1 MNPHPSAQGAGSLI
15 TRQSWTVPLDL
26 LRGKAAAGF
35 RTIVSGEPD
44 GTPEWVQQLAHG
56 TDAGF
61 FGPGSAAWAVHG
73 SLPTLVGGVRS
84 LLMQALHPGA
94 LAGVD
99 EHSRYEQDPLGRLAG
114 TTQWLTV
121 VTFGDTTMAER
132 ECARV
137 RGMHRKVKGEYI
149 NASGQTVPYSADDS
163 DLLRWVHVAFTDS
176 FLTTHM
182 VWGGEIPGGPDQYVR
197 EWAKA
202 GELVGVENP
211 PRSYAEL
218 KQQLKEFEAD
228 FMGGERAER
237 TARFVRNAPLPLPA
251 KGPYGVL
258 FAGAAATLTDSQ
270 RDLLNVPKIP
280 LSVVKPAV
288 SALLGSLG
296 WILGPTSPSMKA
308 AQERLRS

>member
-1 MNPHPSAQGAGSLI
+1 VSRGAGSLI
-15 TRQSWTVPLDL
+15 FRQSKGVPLDFV
-26 LRGKAAAGF
+26 RQKAAAGF
-35 RTIVSGEPD
+35 RKIVSGESD
-44 GTPEWVQQLAHG
+44 GAPEWVRQLSSG
-56 TDAGF
+56 TNQGF

-99 EHSRYEQDPLGRLAG
+99 EHSRYEEDPLGRLSG

-137 RGMHRKVKGEYI
+137 RGMHRKVTGEYR
-149 NASGQTVPYSADDS
+149 NARGELVPYAAGDP

-176 FLTTHM
+176 FLATHL
-182 VWGGEIPGGPDQYVR
+182 VWGGPIPGGPDQYVR
-197 EWAKA
+197 EWATA

-218 KQQLKEFEAD
+218 QQQLKDFEPD

-237 TARFVRNAPLPLPA
+237 TARFVRNAPLPLAA

-258 FAGAAATLTDSQ
+258 FAGAAATMSEHQ
-270 RDLLNVPKIP
+270 RNLLNVPKIP
-280 LSVVKPAV
+280 LTVVKPAV
-288 SALLGSLG
+288 SAMLGSLS
-296 WILGPTSPSMKA
+296 WVLGPTSPSMKA
-308 AQERLRS
+308 AQDRVNSI